1 MSGAAS
7 GVAVDDACVQTYMDV
22 KRKRA
27 HKFVLYHIGAF
38 APRLAR
44 TRTLHSMTTESCLA
58 APPCEL
64 EGVEQ

>member
-38 APRLAR
+38 APR
-44 TRTLHSMTTESCLA
+44 
-58 APPCEL
+58 PCERTHAARHDAAKL
-64 EGVEQ
+64 PGCAALRAGGR